1 MQNLFPLTK
10 FGKSRNARKYIDHC
24 KCNANQ
30 QKQSFG
36 NQVANSLPTLFK
48 NVANTSNTNTVIL

>member
-1 MQNLFPLTK
+1 MQNLFSLTK
-10 FGKSRNARKYIDHC
+10 FGKSRNARKYIDH
-24 KCNANQ
+24 CNANQ

-48 NVANTSNTNTVIL
+48 NVANTN